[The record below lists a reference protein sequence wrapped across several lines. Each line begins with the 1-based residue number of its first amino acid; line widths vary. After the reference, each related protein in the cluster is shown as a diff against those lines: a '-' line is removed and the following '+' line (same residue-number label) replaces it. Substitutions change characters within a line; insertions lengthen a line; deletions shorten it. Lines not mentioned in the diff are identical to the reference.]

1 MPHLAL
7 SDLEE
12 KLAKLIEEYRVLAAE
27 NRVLRQQVVQL
38 EHGRRFLKEKNDK
51 AVVKVENIISQ
62 LREQLNERIT

>member
-12 KLAKLIEEYRVLAAE
+12 KLAKLIDSYRVLAAE
-27 NRVLRQQVVQL
+27 NRVLRQQVIKL
-38 EHGRRFLKEKNDK
+38 EHGSTSLKEKNDR
-51 AVVKVENIISQ
+51 AVVKVEHIISQ